1 MRNQLGHSKYLTV
14 ERTEEGNDI
23 FRSYETPILVLDE
36 KNSVLFADYR
46 KYSAS
51 TSRHQLQLQHFR
63 PEYKL
68 PEQRERVTYEY
79 CLKQATEVGDGEK
92 YQACYRA
99 KDNPYDPW
107 HECFAGSVWLWDT
120 AYERLYEWSAEKYG
134 VYNEQNVNDNF
145 VGTF

>member
-14 ERTEEGNDI
+14 ERNEEGNDV
-23 FRSYETPILVLDE
+23 FRSYDTPILVLDE

-79 CLKQATEVGDGEK
+79 RLLHIGKNAWGDV
-92 YQACYRA
+92 YSPQYRA

-107 HECFAGSVWLWDT
+107 HDCFEGSWEWEA
-120 AYERLYEWSAEKYG
+120 AYNMLCIKQAHLTGICDEATVTR
-134 VYNEQNVNDNF
+134 NF